1 MKQQFPI
8 NASDL
13 KALMFG
19 APSAAVLCVSSSP
32 LSAMSAAPA
41 ISAVAAWE
49 AMAAVRPEFGR
60 TTAAAH
66 AWDTNGGAPSS
77 QAYPCTVATASDA
90 LSICTTAT
98 TALVNKANKTKT
110 NKRPSSWSGS
120 PNG

>member
-1 MKQQFPI
+1 MKQQLSI

-13 KALMFG
+13 KAFMFG
-19 APSAAVLCVSSSP
+19 APSAAVLCASSP
-32 LSAMSAAPA
+32 MSAMSAAPA

-66 AWDTNGGAPSS
+66 AWDINGGAPSS
-77 QAYPCTVATASDA
+77 QAYLCTIAPASDA
-90 LSICTTAT
+90 LSMCTTAT